1 MKEEQTKKVNKKATK
16 PANKKEKIVEPNKK
30 PAKKEI
36 KAETKKQTKAETK
49 KQVKAEIKKTV
60 KEGKKVAPH
69 EPKKEI
75 KVESKKEITID
86 TNKEKISI
94 REKKVKKEKKIGKG
108 TWISLPILGAITIAI
123 FVLAEYIYGETSIF
137 NQSISSNQIL
147 NTIYQKI
154 PSVLKTIQIITIAWA
169 ITLFVRLI
177 LTKLWT
183 KTARGKTVV
192 KLMNSFIK
200 YLVAI
205 IAIMMILNTWGVDTT
220 TLLASAGILSLIIG
234 LGAQSLISDII
245 AGIFIVFEGEY
256 EVDDIVII
264 DGWRGTVDEI
274 GIRTTKII
282 DWQGNIKIVNNSAIQ
297 SIINQSKEL
306 SITTCVVGIDYRE
319 SIPKVELLIKNNI
332 ERIRN
337 AIPEIVDG
345 PYYKGVDSLGESSVN
360 LLFIATVKETDFYV
374 VQRALNREIKMIFD
388 ENNVCIPFPQVTIN
402 EPGKIDNKISAKQ
415 HKKANEFATE
425 QRTVSKTMEDT
436 NK

>member
-1 MKEEQTKKVNKKATK
+1 MKM
-16 PANKKEKIVEPNKK
+16 KKEKI
-30 PAKKEI
+30 KER
-36 KAETKKQTKAETK
+36 KLT
-49 KQVKAEIKKTV
+49 
-60 KEGKKVAPH
+60 
-69 EPKKEI
+69 
-75 KVESKKEITID
+75 
-86 TNKEKISI
+86 I
-94 REKKVKKEKKIGKG
+94 REKKEKIEKKVGKG
-108 TWISLPILGAITIAI
+108 TIITLTILCAITIAV
-123 FVLAEYIYGETSIF
+123 FVFAHYIYGESSIF
-137 NQSISSNQIL
+137 NKTISSNVVL
-147 NTIYQKI
+147 STLYNKI
-154 PSVLKTIQIITIAWA
+154 PAMLKTIQIVTIAWV
-169 ITLFVRLI
+169 LSLLLRFS
-177 LTKLWT
+177 LTKIWA

-192 KLMNSFIK
+192 KLINSFIK
-200 YLVAI
+200 YLIAI
-205 IAIMMILNTWGVDTT
+205 IAIMMILNAWGVDTT

-245 AGIFIVFEGEY
+245 AGVFIVFEGEY
-256 EVDDIVII
+256 EVGDIVII

-282 DWQGNIKIVNNSAIQ
+282 DWQGNIKIINNSAIS

-332 ERIRN
+332 ERIRA

-360 LLFIATVKETDFYV
+360 LLFIATVKEADFYV

-402 EPGKIDNKISAKQ
+402 EPGKFNNKTTAKE
-415 HKKANEFATE
+415 HKKASEFATE